1 VPRKGAAVISTSKSD
16 PAFVTQFRRQW
27 NGTRVAI
34 KFLSEM
40 SPRELDCLAVEWGM
54 RVLAGLPREIARAL
68 DDRERHA
75 LALRLGR
82 QRLDRLEARRQRERT
97 ERAVI

>member
-1 VPRKGAAVISTSKSD
+1 MSPSKSD

-40 SPRELDCLAVEWGM
+40 SAAE
-54 RVLAGLPREIARAL
+54 
-68 DDRERHA
+68 
-75 LALRLGR
+75 
-82 QRLDRLEARRQRERT
+82 LDRLALQRGAAAVAEVPPEIVEGLTASERRDLARWVGFGWLDDIAACRRRERT
-97 ERAVI
+97 EHETRRLE

>member
-1 VPRKGAAVISTSKSD
+1 MSSSKSD

-40 SPRELDCLAVEWGM
+40 S
-54 RVLAGLPREIARAL
+54 RA
-68 DDRERHA
+68 E
-75 LALRLGR
+75 
-82 QRLDRLEARRQRERT
+82 LDRLALERGAAVVAAMPRETVEGLTASQRGDLARWIGQSWLDEVAARRRLEQAEHEPRRLE
-97 ERAVI
+97 